1 MRRTRSRP
9 ECDFPTCA
17 VACVCSCSLENP
29 QSKACGKNLGKT
41 WVKLRFCAIFKQQH
55 WKKRRIFI
63 LSWLWAQKNVCHSR
77 TKCKFSIFLSIL
89 LGVFEAQVT
98 VDRSRAV
105 ILQFCYDNGLGDRGG
120 QKSVIPALQL
130 THSGTGVK
138 ETQTLKC
145 CGKKK
150 TTPKNE
156 LDSSLVPR
164 HCWLIF
170 PSVLQQSVVWKR
182 SYGMLFGPCFV
193 FFSSFFGG
201 AGSQKS
207 PDLTH
212 GLPWKVWL

>member
-41 WVKLRFCAIFKQQH
+41 LVKFRFCAIFKQKH

-77 TKCKFSIFLSIL
+77 TKCKFNIFLSTL
-89 LGVFEAQVT
+89 LSVFEAQVT
-98 VDRSRAV
+98 VDRWRAV
-105 ILQFCYDNGLGDRGG
+105 ILQFCYNDGLVDRGG
-120 QKSVIPALQL
+120 EKSVIPALQL

-145 CGKKK
+145 CGTKSG
-150 TTPKNE
+150 KNRGKIE
-156 LDSSLVPR
+156 ILYY
-164 HCWLIF
+164 F
-170 PSVLQQSVVWKR
+170 
-182 SYGMLFGPCFV
+182 
-193 FFSSFFGG
+193 
-201 AGSQKS
+201 
-207 PDLTH
+207 
-212 GLPWKVWL
+212 